1 MSVLL
6 DMLSWILLLVG
17 AAFALTAALG
27 VVRLPDFFSRTHA
40 AGMLDTM
47 GAGMIL
53 LGLGLQEGFTLVSFK
68 LLAVFAFILITG
80 PTAAHALA
88 RAADYHGVKPLLS
101 GRDREEPPST
111 S

>member
-1 MSVLL
+1 VSLVL
-6 DMLSWILLLVG
+6 DGLSWILLLG
-17 AAFALTAALG
+17 GSAFALTSALG
-27 VVRLPDFFSRTHA
+27 LFRLPDFYCRTHA

-68 LLAVFAFILITG
+68 LLAVFAFVLITG

-88 RAADYHGVKPLLS
+88 RAAGYHGVQPLLADTD
-101 GRDREEPPST
+101 GEEPPST